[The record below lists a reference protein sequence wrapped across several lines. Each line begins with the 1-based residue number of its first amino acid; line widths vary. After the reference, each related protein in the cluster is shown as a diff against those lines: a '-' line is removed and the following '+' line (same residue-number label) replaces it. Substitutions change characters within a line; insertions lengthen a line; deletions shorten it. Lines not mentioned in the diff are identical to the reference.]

1 MSTQTALA
9 DASSTALDPVYRTS
23 EVIFGLLMAMS
34 FIGSISVATDGR
46 EEVRTLLVAALGCNL
61 AWGLIDGVIFL
72 LHQQFERFQRHRV
85 ALELKATT
93 GEEAFRERVRAELPP
108 VVGPALTPDAYAAL
122 RRVVDGY
129 DAKRP
134 AFWEPQEFVAAGAIA
149 LLVFLSTLPLVIP
162 FLLMEDAW
170 TALRFSH
177 GVAVMMLFVLGWRV
191 GKWAGASPGWSGTV
205 LAFVGAVL
213 AVACV
218 ALGG

>member
-1 MSTQTALA
+1 MIRPLVSILEAALSPFER
-9 DASSTALDPVYRTS
+9 AS
-23 EVIFGLLMAMS
+23 EIIFGILMA
-34 FIGSISVATDGR
+34 ISVTAAAEITQASEPDVG
-46 EEVRTLLVAALGCNL
+46 ELAIAALGCNL

-85 ALELKATT
+85 ALELRATT
-93 GEEAFRERVRAELPP
+93 DDESFRERVRAELPQ
-108 VVGPALTPDAYAAL
+108 VVGSALTTDAYAAL

-129 DAKRP
+129 DVKRP

-177 GVAVMMLFVLGWRV
+177 GVAVVMLFVLGWRV

-205 LAFVGAVL
+205 LALVGAVL